1 MVHMWSALSLVGL
14 LVPSL
19 HSLAEATCSTDAEED
34 QESDST
40 CALQAHVSKHKQG
53 ATKEF
58 SCSQCEEKGY
68 EPDECDCGFCGS
80 WGDCTWSCGEP
91 EDQYQPPPAG
101 PQCSLTTTTTTT
113 TTPTTTEA
121 PITTTAF
128 GCYPP
133 APFKELVE
141 ESGNSMCLTWNLNEE
156 SNAQG
161 RPCTECAVA
170 QGWML
175 DEQNR
180 LVVSSGN
187 ILPDAPAAAGPDEK
201 FCLEVAGNTTNSN
214 VMVAPCSDSPKQV
227 WEAVMKDESIYTFE
241 TDATDASHKQCLDY
255 DNGGSYELGNIYVH
269 DCIGNKANQEWKW
282 VSPSEE
288 V

>member
-1 MVHMWSALSLVGL
+1 MWSALSLVGL

-19 HSLAEATCSTDAEED
+19 HSLAEATCSTDAEE
-34 QESDST
+34 ESDST

-141 ESGNSMCLTWNLNEE
+141 QSGNSMCLTWDLKEE

-180 LVVSSGN
+180 LM
-187 ILPDAPAAAGPDEK
+187 AGSDGDEK
-201 FCLEVAGNTTNSN
+201 YCLEIAGNNTNSN
-214 VMVAPCSDSPKQV
+214 VMVAPCSDSAKQV
-227 WEAVMKDESIYTFE
+227 WEPEVDGSIYKFKT
-241 TDATDASHKQCLDY
+241 TAATEAIASQCLDY
-255 DNGGSYELGNIYVH
+255 DEGGSFALGNIYIH
-269 DCIGNKANQEWKW
+269 DCLGTKKNQQWKW
-282 VSPSEE
+282 VSP
-288 V
+288 